1 MIIAL
6 VHYDAPLEEVD
17 RFLVEHRAYLAKFYA
32 EKKVVFSGRQNP
44 PTGGV
49 ILFNLPTKE
58 TVLDIAKDDPFVVNK
73 VASYE
78 LVEFKPSMFDER
90 FRTFLDH
97 IMNHTAPKRGQTI
110 YQTNCHADPYAET
123 TPLPLDRTFQ

>member
-32 EKKVVFSGRQNP
+32 ENKVIFSGRQSP
-44 PTGGV
+44 PNGGV

-58 TVLDIAKDDPFVVNK
+58 AVLDVAKDDPFVINK
-73 VASYE
+73 VAHYE
-78 LVEFKPSMFDER
+78 LIEFKPSLFDER
-90 FRTFLDH
+90 FKTFL
-97 IMNHTAPKRGQTI
+97 
-110 YQTNCHADPYAET
+110 E
-123 TPLPLDRTFQ
+123 